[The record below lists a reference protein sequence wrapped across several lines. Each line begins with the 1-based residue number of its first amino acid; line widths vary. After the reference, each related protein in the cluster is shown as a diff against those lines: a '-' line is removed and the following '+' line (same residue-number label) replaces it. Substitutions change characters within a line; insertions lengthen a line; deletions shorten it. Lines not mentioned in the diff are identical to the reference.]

1 MTRAFV
7 SPSCRPPFLG
17 PAADAPRAAQSM
29 NIDKS
34 LDEIVASKK
43 RAPRPNAARNNSR
56 NDNAGGGRRAP
67 AQPQAA
73 ARAPQQQQQQ
83 PRRNNNNN
91 NNAGIPG
98 LEGVVGDKVVISNL
112 PTDVTEAQIK
122 VSLPP
127 WRVPLCACRV
137 RARGDR
143 ELTRG
148 DASRS

>member
-1 MTRAFV
+1 
-7 SPSCRPPFLG
+7 
-17 PAADAPRAAQSM
+17 M

-34 LDEIVASKK
+34 LDEIVANKK

-73 ARAPQQQQQQ
+73 GRAPQQQQQQ
-83 PRRNNNNN
+83 PRKNTN
-91 NNAGIPG
+91 NNAAIPG
-98 LEGVVGDKVVISNL
+98 LAGIVGDKVVISNL

-127 WRVPLCACRV
+127 GRVPMWAPGG
-137 RARGDR
+137 RARDDR

-148 DASRS
+148 GVSRS